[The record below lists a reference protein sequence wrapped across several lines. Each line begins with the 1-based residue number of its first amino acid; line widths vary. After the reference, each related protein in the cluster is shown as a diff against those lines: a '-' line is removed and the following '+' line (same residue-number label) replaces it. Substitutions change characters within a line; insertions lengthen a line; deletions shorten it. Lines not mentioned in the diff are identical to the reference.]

1 MVVCIPI
8 QTFIRGVIKMSIS
21 ITDEIIS
28 QFLSGVLTICAIIIV
43 GGTLALLLRGMNRN
57 FNFTRL
63 SLILGLAPLSL
74 VSFMDPKT
82 SSTLFLFSMIVVLL
96 GITVDGINYL
106 LLPKERQR
114 PAEKVEEQAEKEE
127 EPDSG
132 VIIWEKA
139 E

>member
-1 MVVCIPI
+1 MN
-8 QTFIRGVIKMSIS
+8 IS

-28 QFLSGVLTICAIIIV
+28 QFLSGVLTICAMIMV

-63 SLILGLAPLSL
+63 SLVLGLAPLSL

-96 GITVDGINYL
+96 GITVDGINFL
-106 LLPKERQR
+106 LLPKERVKSV
-114 PAEKVEEQAEKEE
+114 EKVKEPVQVE
-127 EPDSG
+127 AEPDPG

>member
-1 MVVCIPI
+1 MI
-8 QTFIRGVIKMSIS
+8 M
-21 ITDEIIS
+21 
-28 QFLSGVLTICAIIIV
+28 V

-63 SLILGLAPLSL
+63 SLVLGLAPLSL

-96 GITVDGINYL
+96 GITVDGINFL
-106 LLPKERQR
+106 LLPKERVKSV
-114 PAEKVEEQAEKEE
+114 EKVKEPVQVE
-127 EPDSG
+127 AEPDPG

>member
-82 SSTLFLFSMIVVLL
+82 SSTLYLFSMIVVLL

-114 PAEKVEEQAEKEE
+114 PAEKVEEQAPAAA